1 MKVIFELVVQDV
13 NVTAELAKQKQLVKE
28 LTKELAGVD
37 AGAEGFTKL
46 AENLAAAKT
55 QVADLTQQQKELNRE
70 FKQTQVPTDSLAG
83 LRLEYSKLSEQISQ
97 LTKAERGT
105 DFGKKLIQSAANVK
119 AEINGIQESVGNF
132 TGSVGNYRKALVSIF
147 DLVSAGLVT
156 GGIERTVAIIAGA
169 IQSGVQEFAKYE
181 KALDNLSAL
190 TGVTGKQLDLF
201 AKKAEDLTIIQ
212 IGESE
217 IVNSAAGV
225 VEAFKLV
232 GGAQPELLKS
242 AESLADVTKQAIVLS
257 AASGDELRPSVEAL
271 TTTLGQFQLGAGD
284 ASRIANEL
292 AAGAKAGASEI
303 PDTTDAIK
311 EFGTTAA
318 NTNVTTTESIALI
331 QTLAE
336 QQLKGSE
343 AGTQLRNI
351 LAKLASADVLP
362 RTAVQAFKEAGV
374 NINILKDSALPL
386 QTRLT
391 ELGKLSGDTSR
402 LVKIFGL
409 ENLNAATILT
419 NNVEGYKKFNAAISG
434 TQEAYTQAEINA
446 NNLTTSYENLQ
457 KEGLNVLVEGFGA
470 LSPVLSLILT
480 LFAKGVGLV
489 GGFIGL
495 LIKTPKFVSENKEA
509 FLGLVTGLT
518 ILNGQLILAS
528 LNSIRLA
535 AAERLRAAVTAS
547 VTAAQWLLNAAMTAN
562 PIGLVVTAVSALGI
576 GLKLLYDRSETVR
589 ASISG
594 LGNVAS
600 EIFKIVGESVTAFI
614 AGFSKLKDGDISGAL
629 SSFGEAF
636 TKANPIG
643 IAFTQGERLSKA
655 FNDGFNSKSQ
665 DDARAKA
672 EDERDERQ
680 VQSVKLK
687 AEQVKKIN
695 ESVSREEAAAAKK
708 RKAELDEQINRL
720 KEVRKI
726 IRELDA
732 ETIENEFDRK
742 GIELQ
747 NQRLQALEKVEEAR
761 LSLEKK
767 IKKQR
772 GVPTENDKAEL
783 ALISEQTASINAAY
797 DNQQE
802 IVSKNRENAAKKQL
816 ADLAKLS
823 ADVTS
828 LAEQNAVALARA
840 ESEIVNTGFL
850 QKQNELEAI
859 LNQRKIA
866 LSEQLEAGTI
876 SQKKFKDEFLKAQET
891 FNLGT
896 LDLERQRSNEIIGIN
911 ASLEDARIEA
921 ARAALNVR
929 LLAIKEE
936 TEAEIQAQQE
946 RARTQGGD
954 ATQSVDRLR
963 AQEIEKR
970 KAAEQEFA
978 DATRVAAD
986 ERVKNEAAALDAI
999 NNADQKVHED
1009 KLQRIQDEAEKRRE
1023 LQQQLLDA
1031 AGTLAGAIFEIERN
1045 RIDKQEETA
1054 IANLD
1059 TEFQK
1064 RRDAAAGN
1072 AAELEKIELQYQARK
1087 EAIEKEAARKRKRT
1101 AIVEATIQGA
1111 LAVVKS
1117 LPNLVLAALT
1127 AVATAAQIAV
1137 ISSQTFEKGGIA
1149 QFRKSGTFG
1158 GKRHSQGGTKGVFD
1172 DGTQVEVEEDELFVV
1187 LNRRASSELRKL
1199 SNFNAR
1205 HGGRRFAD
1213 GGVLDFTPQFQGA
1226 IDGTSGGAVFVV
1238 AQFTDEQ
1245 ILTMADQIGN
1255 KTATETRKA
1264 VIAGLDDRNRTAER
1278 EAVLEENRQI

>member
-13 NVTAELAKQKQLVKE
+13 NVTAELAKQKQLVRE

-70 FKQTQVPTDSLAG
+70 FKQTQVPVDSLAG
-83 LRLEYSKLSEQISQ
+83 LRLEYSKLTEQISR
-97 LTKAERGT
+97 LSASERNS
-105 DFGKKLIQSAANVK
+105 DAGKSLIQNAANVK

-132 TGSVGNYRKALVSIF
+132 TGNVGNYKGGLLAASEALTQF
-147 DLVSAGLVT
+147 GGNLGTQSAVLQT
-156 GGIERTVAIIAGA
+156 AIGVFEAGA
-169 IQSGVQEFAKYE
+169 VGAKKLFDTTKEGAKNLGDSVSKFRDYVTTLKDTE
-181 KALDNLSAL
+181 KANKDIAESTGAASDAVANLADGSGETAENMTEAAKG
-190 TGVTGKQLDLF
+190 TGLL
-201 AKKAEDLTIIQ
+201 
-212 IGESE
+212 SR
-217 IVNSAAGV
+217 AAGV
-225 VEAFKLV
+225 LKGALAAIGIGLVISLVVGLIAVFQRFAPIIDFVEQSVAGLSAAFDVFVSRVAKVAQGIGKVFTGDFAGAFDDVSAAVDGMGKQMIEAAFAAAQLKKEFQDLEDAQKDFELTTARTEAAIAKLSV
-232 GGAQPELLKS
+232 SLKDKTRSDSERLKIADQISGLERKNLEEKTGLIEKEIDIERRRLLLNGQLTKEQADQIASGNFELARQLEDQFLLRADEADRIRELLIQRTKAEGESATLLERVENRRSAIIEAAAEKQKAAREKQKAAAEKAQKDIEAQVSRIRELQKS
-242 AESLADVTKQAIVLS
+242 IQDLDAATITNDFDRASVEIENKRAESLQKVALARENLTKKIAEQKGVLS
-257 AASGDELRPSVEAL
+257 AAD
-271 TTTLGQFQLGAGD
+271 
-284 ASRIANEL
+284 
-292 AAGAKAGASEI
+292 
-303 PDTTDAIK
+303 IK
-311 EFGTTAA
+311 E
-318 NTNVTTTESIALI
+318 L
-331 QTLAE
+331 
-336 QQLKGSE
+336 
-343 AGTQLRNI
+343 
-351 LAKLASADVLP
+351 
-362 RTAVQAFKEAGV
+362 
-374 NINILKDSALPL
+374 
-386 QTRLT
+386 
-391 ELGKLSGDTSR
+391 
-402 LVKIFGL
+402 
-409 ENLNAATILT
+409 
-419 NNVEGYKKFNAAISG
+419 
-434 TQEAYTQAEINA
+434 
-446 NNLTTSYENLQ
+446 
-457 KEGLNVLVEGFGA
+457 
-470 LSPVLSLILT
+470 
-480 LFAKGVGLV
+480 
-489 GGFIGL
+489 
-495 LIKTPKFVSENKEA
+495 
-509 FLGLVTGLT
+509 
-518 ILNGQLILAS
+518 QLIDEQA
-528 LNSIRLA
+528 
-535 AAERLRAAVTAS
+535 
-547 VTAAQWLLNAAMTAN
+547 
-562 PIGLVVTAVSALGI
+562 
-576 GLKLLYDRSETVR
+576 
-589 ASISG
+589 ASI
-594 LGNVAS
+594 
-600 EIFKIVGESVTAFI
+600 T
-614 AGFSKLKDGDISGAL
+614 
-629 SSFGEAF
+629 
-636 TKANPIG
+636 
-643 IAFTQGERLSKA
+643 
-655 FNDGFNSKSQ
+655 
-665 DDARAKA
+665 
-672 EDERDERQ
+672 
-680 VQSVKLK
+680 
-687 AEQVKKIN
+687 
-695 ESVSREEAAAAKK
+695 
-708 RKAELDEQINRL
+708 
-720 KEVRKI
+720 
-726 IRELDA
+726 
-732 ETIENEFDRK
+732 
-742 GIELQ
+742 
-747 NQRLQALEKVEEAR
+747 
-761 LSLEKK
+761 
-767 IKKQR
+767 
-772 GVPTENDKAEL
+772 
-783 ALISEQTASINAAY
+783 AAY

-850 QKQNELEAI
+850 QKQNELETI

-896 LDLERQRSNEIIGIN
+896 LDLERQRSNEIKGIN
-911 ASLEDARIEA
+911 ASLEEARIEA

-946 RARTQGGD
+946 RARAQGGD

-970 KAAEQEFA
+970 KAAEQEFS
-978 DATRVAAD
+978 DATRAAAD

-1072 AAELEKIELQYQARK
+1072 AAELEKIEVQYQARK
-1087 EAIEKEAARKRKRT
+1087 EVIEKEAARKRKRT

-1111 LAVVKS
+1111 LAIVKS

-1199 SNFNAR
+1199 SNFNAK

-1245 ILTMADQIGN
+1245 VISMADQIGN

-1278 EAVLEENRQI
+1278 EAILEENRQI